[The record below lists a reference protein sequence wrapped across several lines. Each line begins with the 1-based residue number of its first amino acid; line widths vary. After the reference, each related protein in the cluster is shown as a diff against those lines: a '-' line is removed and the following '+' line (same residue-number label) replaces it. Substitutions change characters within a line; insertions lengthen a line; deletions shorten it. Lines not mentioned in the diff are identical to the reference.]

1 MHGVKHLVQCHCI
14 LPQYRDRPDPVFHQ
28 FVVFSVIDD
37 SDTVVPKYVQCN
49 NCAIVHKVVDLCRTE
64 LVAGRD
70 ELSTV
75 TTIDDISFT
84 IPRDV
89 RDVLENYSADLATWE
104 SVQFILQNK
113 KWGSHVVLTQDS
125 VNEDTQGKLLS
136 FGGPEKFNIE
146 TFVRKDVIGGEDL

>member
-1 MHGVKHLVQCHCI
+1 MYGVKHLVQCHCI
-14 LPQYRDRPDPVFHQ
+14 LPQYRDRPNPVFHQ

-49 NCAIVHKVVDLCRTE
+49 NCAIVHRVVDLCRTE
-64 LVAGRD
+64 LVVGKD

-89 RDVLENYSADLATWE
+89 RDILESYNADLPTWE
-104 SVQFILQNK
+104 NVQYILANK
-113 KWGSHVVLTQDS
+113 QWGTHVVLTQD
-125 VNEDTQGKLLS
+125 VLDDDTQGKLLL
-136 FGGPEKFNIE
+136 FNGPEKFNIE
-146 TFVRKDVIGGEDL
+146 TFVRKDVIGMED